1 MPLSFRKM
9 ICSFLPIFL
18 CYLNV
23 QGAQPCAYYAQNG
36 YCRYGVACKY
46 DHPMGTLG
54 YSSSALPLS
63 DMSIAPYP
71 LGFSVATLA
80 PSSSSPEYISTKD
93 PSINQ
98 AVSPVAAPE
107 PAGVVL
113 PKGAFSPDTIMRT
126 QTSSTGV
133 GSSSPGGGS

>member
-1 MPLSFRKM
+1 
-9 ICSFLPIFL
+9 
-18 CYLNV
+18 
-23 QGAQPCAYYAQNG
+23 
-36 YCRYGVACKY
+36 
-46 DHPMGTLG
+46 MGTLG

-113 PKGAFSPDTIMRT
+113 PKGAFPPDTIMRT

-133 GSSSPGGGS
+133 GSSSPGGGR